1 MSLNLCE
8 AMRQWRWASRRELKE
23 VAKEIGI
30 GDSTLSRFERGE
42 AVGGETLAKILTWL
56 MTDAP
61 GGPRLGLDALRDN
74 RLGLGVP
81 EE

>member
-30 GDSTLSRFERGE
+30 GDST
-42 AVGGETLAKILTWL
+42 
-56 MTDAP
+56 
-61 GGPRLGLDALRDN
+61 
-74 RLGLGVP
+74 
-81 EE
+81 